1 MSVKIRLTR
10 LGDKKS
16 PFYRLVATDSR
27 NARNGKCIENFCTDN
42 PLKNPMELKFN
53 KDRISYWLSVG
64 AIPTETAREL
74 LVKEGI
80 LPAKKYRAP
89 LPKKMPPAP
98 KAKPA
103 EAPAEDTPAEA
114 PAEAA
119 PAEPAPTEAP
129 AA

>member
-16 PFYRLVATDSR
+16 PFYRMVVTDSR
-27 NARNGKCIENFCTDN
+27 NARNGKCIENLGTYN

-53 KDRISYWLSVG
+53 KERIAYWLSVG

-103 EAPAEDTPAEA
+103 EAPAEATPAEA
-114 PAEAA
+114 SSEA
-119 PAEPAPTEAP
+119 PAETPVE
-129 AA
+129 

>member
-16 PFYRLVATDSR
+16 PFYRMVVTDSR
-27 NARNGKCIENFCTDN
+27 SARNGKCIENLGTYN
-42 PLKNPMELKFN
+42 PLKNPMELNFN
-53 KDRISYWLSVG
+53 KERISYWLSVG

-103 EAPAEDTPAEA
+103 EAPAEGAAPAEA
-114 PAEAA
+114 PATDA
-119 PAEPAPTEAP
+119 PAES

>member
-16 PFYRLVATDSR
+16 PFYRMVVTDSR
-27 NARNGKCIENFCTDN
+27 SARNGKSIENLGTYN
-42 PLKNPMELKFN
+42 PLKNPMELNFN
-53 KDRISYWLSVG
+53 KERISYWLSVG

-103 EAPAEDTPAEA
+103 DAPAEGAAPVEAPADAPATEAPAES
-114 PAEAA
+114 AA
-119 PAEPAPTEAP
+119 
-129 AA
+129 

>member
-16 PFYRLVATDSR
+16 PFYRMVVTDSR
-27 NARNGKCIENFCTDN
+27 SARNGKCIENLGTYN
-42 PLKNPMELKFN
+42 PLKNPMELNFN
-53 KDRISYWLSVG
+53 KERISYWLSVG

-103 EAPAEDTPAEA
+103 EVSAEGAAPAEA
-114 PAEAA
+114 PATDA
-119 PAEPAPTEAP
+119 PAES